1 MNPAVKVPSPVYRQ
15 LEAYEETWKGDHRQV
30 LPGCDGEDV
39 MAVGIALF
47 HMLVEREQAWRD

>member
-47 HMLVEREQAWRD
+47 HMLVET